1 MDVSILFRCGS
12 TGDLHSLEKDLIPED
27 NDMDKVEVPARASA
41 KPQPESYSAH
51 TIVDI
56 GACSDPGKIRPNNAD
71 SFFVAQF
78 ERSMNTLLT
87 NLPAG
92 TVPDHYAESAYGM
105 VVADGIGKTSA
116 GEVASRTAISALID
130 IVLQTPDWIMHPGT
144 QMLGKVLRRQEQRIE
159 QLPAALIERAKSDP
173 RLSGMGTTM
182 TLAVSLGADLVIAHI
197 GDSRALLFR
206 LGRLLHLTRDQT
218 VAQVLADAG
227 VIRPEDVSKHH
238 ARHVLTGAI
247 TTQGNKADVE
257 LQHVRLVDGDQLLLC
272 SDGLTDMVTDEAI
285 IAALGKEGPASE
297 VSRSLVDLA
306 LEAGGEDNVSVVL
319 CRYRIPKN

>member
-1 MDVSILFRCGS
+1 MDEV
-12 TGDLHSLEKDLIPED
+12 K
-27 NDMDKVEVPARASA
+27 VPAQTPA
-41 KPQPESYSAH
+41 KLQSESLSSR
-51 TIVDI
+51 TVVDI
-56 GACSDPGKIRPNNAD
+56 GACSDRGKIRPNNAD
-71 SFFVAQF
+71 SYFVAQF
-78 ERSMNTLLT
+78 QRSMNTLLT
-87 NLPAG
+87 SLPAG
-92 TVPDHYAESAYGM
+92 SVPDHYTESGYGM
-105 VVADGIGKTSA
+105 VVADGMGKTAS

-130 IVLQTPDWIMHPGT
+130 IVLQTPDWIMRPGK
-144 QMLGKVLRRQEQRIE
+144 QMLGKVLRRQEQRLE
-159 QLPAALIERAKSDP
+159 QLPEALIERAKSDP

-182 TLAVSLGADLVIAHI
+182 TLAISLGADLVIAHI

-206 LGRLLHLTRDQT
+206 FGRLVHLTRDQT

-272 SDGLTDMVTDEAI
+272 SDGLTDMISDEGI
-285 IAALGKEGPASE
+285 IAALKKEGPASE
-297 VSRSLVDLA
+297 VSRTLVDLA
-306 LEAGGEDNVSVVL
+306 LEAGGEDNVTVVL